1 MSNSCIAQ
9 TTSSLT
15 PTVVV
20 ETEAEKVAKKTEE
33 LTAHFDALETS
44 TTDPTTGITTSIFD
58 NFSLTN
64 EPTNPHA
71 GFDFGGDT
79 DTGTNPFANFGG
91 GASAFN
97 FFGRML

>member
-20 ETEAEKVAKKTEE
+20 ETEAEKVAKKTQE
-33 LTAHFDALETS
+33 LTAHFDTLATS
-44 TTDPTTGITTSIFD
+44 TTDPITGITTSIFD
-58 NFSLTN
+58 NFAAVG
-64 EPTNPHA
+64 EPADPHA
-71 GFDFGGDT
+71 GFDFGE
-79 DTGTNPFANFGG
+79 GTNPFDAFG

-97 FFGRML
+97 FFGRRL